1 VNLALHVAFNLLANS
16 IGSFLLALG
25 LVLGAIAVFRIGV
38 GRVRLALLTLPFVKV
53 LWDAAAGI
61 PSDSFLWEKARGAHQ
76 DLGVF
81 RIGLGFTRFS
91 PQLTAELGALF
102 HGQKYTE
109 SVAELIDTGLSRYV
123 ASQLPAAL
131 VVGWVLAT
139 ALLLCRRLLHWWQF
153 ARAMRRLR
161 ASARLCEHRLA
172 AGRAVAIYLSDE
184 YAGAPFAS
192 GWLHAYVM
200 LPRESWCKLTQE
212 QRDAVL
218 LHELSHIEHQD
229 LLLDG
234 LLQLLSDVLWFLPAG
249 AWLLR
254 RIRTELE
261 LRADEAALAKGADRI
276 GLAAALVCVAETL
289 HAPSHGIGLLPVRS
303 ALTWRVQQLVA
314 ASASSARWGYGHPFG
329 RILILIFLLGAV
341 LQSGF
346 FGNHSATLLSH

>member
-1 VNLALHVAFNLLANS
+1 VNIALHVAFNLLVNS

-25 LVLGAIAVFRIGV
+25 VVLSAIAIFRIGA
-38 GRVRLALLTLPFVKV
+38 GRVRLALLILPFAKV
-53 LWDAAAGI
+53 IWDAAAGI
-61 PSDSFLWEKARGAHQ
+61 PSDSFLWEKVRGAHQ
-76 DLGVF
+76 DLGIF

-102 HGQKYTE
+102 HGQKYTQ
-109 SVAELIDTGLSRYV
+109 SAAEVIDTGLSRYL
-123 ASQLPAAL
+123 APQLPAAL
-131 VVGWVLAT
+131 VVGWALAT

-161 ASARLCEHRLA
+161 AGAQLWERRRC
-172 AGRAVAIYLSDE
+172 AGRSVAIYVSDD

-200 LPRESWCKLTQE
+200 LPRAILSKLTEE

-218 LHELSHIEHQD
+218 LHELSHIEHRD

-234 LLQLLSDVLWFLPAG
+234 LLQLLSDGLWFLPAG

-261 LRADEAALAKGADRI
+261 VRADEAALAKGADRL

-289 HAPSHGIGLLPVRS
+289 HAPSHGVGLLPVRS
-303 ALTWRVQQLVA
+303 ALSLRVQRLVA

-329 RILILIFLLGAV
+329 RIVIVTFLLGAV
-341 LQSGF
+341 LQSVL
-346 FGNHSATLLSH
+346 FGNHSATFVSH